1 MLTPELQC
9 TLEVRN
15 RVVWLILRGAL
26 RASGGM
32 ALVALIR
39 SRRAVGRAYPAVADL
54 SGLEVA
60 DVLGVAGLRR
70 VLSRF
75 AQASVVL
82 PPPWT
87 QACMMV
93 RTHLAD
99 FRLVERPSD
108 LDLP

>member
-1 MLTPELQC
+1 
-9 TLEVRN
+9 
-15 RVVWLILRGAL
+15 
-26 RASGGM
+26 M

-39 SRRAVGRAYPAVADL
+39 SRRAAGRAYPAVADL